1 MQTAS
6 SAVEDRKLSFFSKRI
21 KNGLILYISK
31 RTSSGGRGF
40 VDRRRGN
47 ISFKKAEEASG
58 SGLCFPSIS
67 KLAKSKV
74 ITSVA

>member
-1 MQTAS
+1 MQTAP

-31 RTSSGGRGF
+31 RTSSGE
-40 VDRRRGN
+40 
-47 ISFKKAEEASG
+47 KAEEASG

-74 ITSVA
+74 I